1 MNEYFIP
8 ILAAGALTA
17 AALGFVS
24 VANAAPSGPSH
35 VEDTVQTLE
44 AAGYH
49 VILNRTGAAPL
60 SACSITSVQP
70 RQTYSTVDSRGGSAP
85 TETVLAK
92 TVYVDLAC

>member
-8 ILAAGALTA
+8 VLAAGALTA

-35 VEDTVQTLE
+35 VQDTVQTLE

-49 VILNRTGAAPL
+49 VILNRIGAAPL

-70 RQTYSTVDSRGGSAP
+70 GQTYSTVDSRGGSSP

-92 TVYVDLAC
+92 TVYVDVAC